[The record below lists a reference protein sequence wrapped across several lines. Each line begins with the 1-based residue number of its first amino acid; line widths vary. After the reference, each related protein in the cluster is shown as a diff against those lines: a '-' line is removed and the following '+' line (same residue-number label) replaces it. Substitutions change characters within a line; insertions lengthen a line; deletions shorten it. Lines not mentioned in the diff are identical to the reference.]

1 MTGARKRAEYRI
13 RSVDPERPAFV
24 CVPLDGGAGGEG
36 DEGAERDESGDG
48 GEREERGEGDPV
60 LVRADGYEGALADDV
75 SALEP
80 GNCIGATVEWTDGTA
95 RFSDVEVLEDS
106 RISYVRGATGLFEVA
121 LDVMEE
127 ARREGAGV
135 NSRTTYSTDGEPNGA
150 VYAFADQ
157 PGERDL
163 LAEFREGVAPLE
175 PLLARLDEFEDCPH
189 HVFVLDP
196 LEHDFL
202 VVYLVLRTDGVLAR
216 TVADTYD

>member
-1 MTGARKRAEYRI
+1 MTGVRERSEYRI

-24 CVPLDGGAGGEG
+24 CVPLDAGNGEGGETG
-36 DEGAERDESGDG
+36 ESN
-48 GEREERGEGDPV
+48 EGDPV

-75 SALEP
+75 AALEP
-80 GNCIGATVEWTDGTA
+80 GTRIRASVEWTDGTA
-95 RFSDVEVLEDS
+95 RFADVEVLEDS
-106 RISYVRGATGLFEVA
+106 RISYVRGATGMFEVA

-150 VYAFADQ
+150 VYVFADQ

-163 LAEFREGVAPLE
+163 FAEFRDGVAPLE
-175 PLLARLDEFEDCPH
+175 PLLARLDGFEDCPH

-202 VVYLVLRTDGVLAR
+202 VVYLVLRTDSVLAR
-216 TVADTYD
+216 TVADTYE